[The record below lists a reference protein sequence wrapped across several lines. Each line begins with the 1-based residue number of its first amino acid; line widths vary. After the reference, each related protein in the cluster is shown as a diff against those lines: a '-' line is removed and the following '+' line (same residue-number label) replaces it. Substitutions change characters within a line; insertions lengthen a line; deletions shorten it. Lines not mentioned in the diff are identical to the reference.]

1 MPPPLLASLQRRPV
15 LVALFAAFSLI
26 LITISHTHESLPD
39 VPFLPKWQKELPI
52 VRAGRTVLYESAV
65 HDEVTGALGHSLSQ
79 LNVSLTYASR
89 FRFKFDDVL
98 RDILPYDPEIVS
110 QGHTEKVREWLQKDE
125 IDNLVLTT
133 CTDGLKH
140 FNEDILKSTANVV
153 CVVHHGGNTFA
164 NNLKDKLKVLVQR
177 GQIELVVLGH
187 HVHQTVKDELQY
199 WADTE
204 DNEFWERV
212 KLETFIPVSCG

>member
-1 MPPPLLASLQRRPV
+1 
-15 LVALFAAFSLI
+15 
-26 LITISHTHESLPD
+26 
-39 VPFLPKWQKELPI
+39 
-52 VRAGRTVLYESAV
+52 
-65 HDEVTGALGHSLSQ
+65 
-79 LNVSLTYASR
+79 
-89 FRFKFDDVL
+89 
-98 RDILPYDPEIVS
+98 
-110 QGHTEKVREWLQKDE
+110 
-125 IDNLVLTT
+125 
-133 CTDGLKH
+133 
-140 FNEDILKSTANVV
+140 
-153 CVVHHGGNTFA
+153 VHHGGNTFA

>member
-79 LNVSLTYASR
+79 LNVSLTYASEWTGAGWAR
-89 FRFKFDDVL
+89 IKSRTRVL
-98 RDILPYDPEIVS
+98 AQRNVRRAAFVQLC
-110 QGHTEKVREWLQKDE
+110 GWRHTGAARGAVACQA
-125 IDNLVLTT
+125 
-133 CTDGLKH
+133 
-140 FNEDILKSTANVV
+140 STRHGVV
-153 CVVHHGGNTFA
+153 
-164 NNLKDKLKVLVQR
+164 
-177 GQIELVVLGH
+177 
-187 HVHQTVKDELQY
+187 
-199 WADTE
+199 
-204 DNEFWERV
+204 
-212 KLETFIPVSCG
+212 